1 MENTVLYGA
10 ISKLTTDQ
18 KNCWPFCTVTDIP
31 KRKWQHY
38 CIQTCWQ
45 SIRTCRQSISV
56 FPAFK
61 TVSEILLQRSNAFVL
76 QMRKTH
82 PFRFCGTNGFLLVE
96 APPQAP
102 VNAIF
107 QIAATRFFQIAAI
120 TYFVC
125 VSTFTPEQDS
135 KSTRISMD
143 VLPTIYWHMPSIC
156 YNTTKQNADADQ
168 AAAWQAPAFSIF
180 RREPCCQYK
189 SSAHPQLHLKI

>member
-1 MENTVLYGA
+1 MCIKQNNSGIHRAHGLQRLSECNRVMERLWQRDTTKRQMM
-10 ISKLTTDQ
+10 KL
-18 KNCWPFCTVTDIP
+18 
-31 KRKWQHY
+31 
-38 CIQTCWQ
+38 CIFPA
-45 SIRTCRQSISV
+45 SISNKLV
-56 FPAFK
+56 WYNSSKQCICITNTKNPSISLLRNEWVSACWGPAP
-61 TVSEILLQRSNAFVL
+61 SPML
-76 QMRKTH
+76 
-82 PFRFCGTNGFLLVE
+82 
-96 APPQAP
+96 
-102 VNAIF
+102 NAIF

-125 VSTFTPEQDS
+125 VSTFTPEQNS